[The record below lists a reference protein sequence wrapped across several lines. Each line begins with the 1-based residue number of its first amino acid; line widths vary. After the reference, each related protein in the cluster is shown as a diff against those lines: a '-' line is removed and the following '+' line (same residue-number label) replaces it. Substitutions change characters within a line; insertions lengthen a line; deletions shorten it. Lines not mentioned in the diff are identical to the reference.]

1 MNNDLTCSCSCTPDS
16 TPTDTSPDFLYA
28 HQSPYPPVC
37 IKEQNPLY
45 GRMMLD
51 NMGGQESEMSTIG
64 LYIYNSIF
72 LTSDTARIAEI
83 FKNISIVE
91 MHHLKI
97 FGKLADQLG

>member
-83 FKNISIVE
+83 FKNISLE
-91 MHHLKI
+91 
-97 FGKLADQLG
+97 

>member
-51 NMGGQESEMSTIG
+51 NMG
-64 LYIYNSIF
+64 
-72 LTSDTARIAEI
+72 
-83 FKNISIVE
+83 
-91 MHHLKI
+91 
-97 FGKLADQLG
+97 

>member
-51 NMGGQESEMSTIG
+51 NMGWTGVRNVHDWS
-64 LYIYNSIF
+64 LYLQQYF
-72 LTSDTARIAEI
+72 
-83 FKNISIVE
+83 F
-91 MHHLKI
+91 
-97 FGKLADQLG
+97 